1 MINFFSVKKKSI
13 KQINGEE
20 KQARSTTAAA
30 AAALPDSGQS
40 SNVITIDEDDE

>member
-30 AAALPDSGQS
+30 AALPDSGQS